1 MCPSKKER
9 EKERGRLTKLWK
21 ANLVKKGTTR
31 VKKVREDKDKRGI
44 KGERECVSE

>member
-1 MCPSKKER
+1 MFPSKKKR

-21 ANLVKKGTTR
+21 TISLKKGTTR

-44 KGERECVSE
+44 KGERECISE